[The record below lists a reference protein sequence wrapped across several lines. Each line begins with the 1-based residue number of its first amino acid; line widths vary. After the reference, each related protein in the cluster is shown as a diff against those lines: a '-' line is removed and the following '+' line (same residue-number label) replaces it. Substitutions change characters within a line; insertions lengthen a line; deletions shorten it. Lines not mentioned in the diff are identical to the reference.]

1 MLARFLLSFLLSF
14 DFLLPFF
21 LLFSLFFHRY
31 FISLKNAKDA
41 LHALRGVA
49 ELLAPYVL
57 VSEFRVVASDQ
68 FPLSVCYSSS
78 SAHGNQPCFG
88 MHFTWINDVE
98 GVRTK
103 MLPLVESTLSGWDP
117 RPHHGKLHTLS
128 PSVWRRRYSGYKK
141 VLAASLKFDPNSRL
155 ENDMTRRYLKGKR
168 GGGGGGGGSGEGSG
182 GSGVK
187 KGEELP
193 LKDPAFQK
201 MADEFRE
208 LADQMSEMDLMD
220 QILIDQVDDVLS
232 EDAED
237 VELLSVLGDQIGLME
252 SSELYYDGL

>member
-1 MLARFLLSFLLSF
+1 
-14 DFLLPFF
+14 
-21 LLFSLFFHRY
+21 
-31 FISLKNAKDA
+31 
-41 LHALRGVA
+41 
-49 ELLAPYVL
+49 
-57 VSEFRVVASDQ
+57 
-68 FPLSVCYSSS
+68 
-78 SAHGNQPCFG
+78 
-88 MHFTWINDVE
+88 
-98 GVRTK
+98 
-103 MLPLVESTLSGWDP
+103 
-117 RPHHGKLHTLS
+117 
-128 PSVWRRRYSGYKK
+128 
-141 VLAASLKFDPNSRL
+141 
-155 ENDMTRRYLKGKR
+155 MTRRYLKGKR
-168 GGGGGGGGSGEGSG
+168 GGGGGGSGEGSG